1 MNKKLKRCGTMAA
14 AAALMFGG
22 VAGTLAY
29 LTDSE
34 ETVNNFTVGDVTIE
48 SLEPNWPGNDD
59 PEPEDLVPNEEIAK
73 DPMIDNKGV
82 NDAVVFMTV
91 DSPIENVT
99 VIADNGEIA
108 EAKGLHEIF
117 WFKDSDDNASTHA
130 NKFDSKWTE
139 LPTKEMFV
147 QIDGDGK
154 ETLVADADLV
164 SKYNAMPQTS
174 KLVKRYVFG
183 YSEPIQG
190 SSVNDSTAQTD
201 LNKKTTSL
209 FDKVQLKNVI
219 EGEIDKAPQE
229 IVIRSY
235 AIQASQIL
243 ENSADLTDTLNAAN
257 LGKIYDVFVRQNS
270 TGNDASG
277 LKIDPAQLRD
287 ADSVDKTADGASGKE
302 TDHVNR
308 YDTDADLSD
317 NHVKPAEAN

>member
-130 NKFDSKWTE
+130 NKFDSKWT
-139 LPTKEMFV
+139 
-147 QIDGDGK
+147 
-154 ETLVADADLV
+154 
-164 SKYNAMPQTS
+164 
-174 KLVKRYVFG
+174 R
-183 YSEPIQG
+183 
-190 SSVNDSTAQTD
+190 
-201 LNKKTTSL
+201 
-209 FDKVQLKNVI
+209 
-219 EGEIDKAPQE
+219 
-229 IVIRSY
+229 
-235 AIQASQIL
+235 
-243 ENSADLTDTLNAAN
+243 
-257 LGKIYDVFVRQNS
+257 
-270 TGNDASG
+270 
-277 LKIDPAQLRD
+277 
-287 ADSVDKTADGASGKE
+287 
-302 TDHVNR
+302 
-308 YDTDADLSD
+308 
-317 NHVKPAEAN
+317 